1 MDVKTQILSTVIS
14 MIVED
19 LTNHT
24 DWNSLMEYTDWT
36 AFKCEVKCTE
46 LNSKIRSLLQ
56 SDEYQCIINHG
67 NQIFLKEMDRQS
79 EEFNQTLNNLPS

>member
-19 LTNHT
+19 LTNHK
-24 DWNSLMEYTDWT
+24 DWNPLMEYTDWT

-46 LNSKIRSLLQ
+46 LNSKIRSLLK
-56 SDEYQCIINHG
+56 SDEYQHIINHG

-79 EEFNQTLNNLPS
+79 EEFHQMLQHLPS